1 MAKITITIEDTATGG
16 VKIVSNPTF
25 ETIAKMINS
34 GGEDVTSAHGYAVA
48 MINAARRESKSN
60 EPATTIWLPKVKK
73 L

>member
-1 MAKITITIEDTATGG
+1 LAKIVITLEDTATGG

-34 GGEDVTSAHGYAVA
+34 GGDDITSAHGYAVA
-48 MINAARRESKSN
+48 MMNTARRESKSSA
-60 EPATTIWLPKVKK
+60 PSTTIWLPKVKR